1 MTPQHIRTRQETSR
15 NEQRRLGTRLKL
27 IRIERDIT
35 AKALAEKIGV
45 SPSLI
50 SKVESGATNPSMDV
64 LRRIVMELNVR
75 MADLMDGQ
83 EPSEKR
89 ELAPEPAGH
98 GRVAVVRV
106 NERKRLRL
114 PKRGLEYQLL
124 TPDAQGAAEFVWV
137 EMAPGEG
144 GSEFLAHERGE
155 ESLLA
160 LQGSLTVYVGEG
172 CHHLNPG
179 DCITYDA
186 TLPHMY
192 RNEGTVAAVYIYVVV
207 PPTL

>member
-1 MTPQHIRTRQETSR
+1 MSPLRDQPANQGGAEGPSGLGV
-15 NEQRRLGTRLKL
+15 NLKVRRIKMGL
-27 IRIERDIT
+27 T
-35 AKALAEKIGV
+35 AKALAEQIGV

-50 SKVESGATNPSMDV
+50 SKIENGATNPSMDV
-64 LRRIVMELNVR
+64 LRRIVMQLKVT
-75 MADLMDGQ
+75 MAELMDEGTRQ
-83 EPSEKR
+83 
-89 ELAPEPAGH
+89 AGTDQGWPERR
-98 GRVAVVRV
+98 RVAVVRV
-106 NERKRLRL
+106 DERKLLRL

-144 GSEFLAHERGE
+144 GTEFLSHERGE
-155 ESLLA
+155 ESLLV
-160 LQGSLTVYVGEG
+160 LEGMLDVHVGDE
-172 CHHLNPG
+172 CFRLHKG

-192 RNEGTVAAVYIYVVV
+192 RNEGTQTATYIYVAV